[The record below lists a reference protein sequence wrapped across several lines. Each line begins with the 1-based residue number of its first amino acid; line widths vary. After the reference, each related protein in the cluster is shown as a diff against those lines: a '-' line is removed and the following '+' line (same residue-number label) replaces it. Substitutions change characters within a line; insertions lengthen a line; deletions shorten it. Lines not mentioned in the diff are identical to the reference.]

1 MTLLQFFERML
12 AALQDTVAGATVLG
26 AEALPFLLAVIL
38 FILSLVPVAG

>member
-12 AALQDTVAGATVLG
+12 AALQDTVAGATVLT
-26 AEALPFLLAVIL
+26 ETALPFLLAVIL